1 MIFFKSLYRFSREYK
16 LTMLAV
22 STLMAVVAL
31 SEGLVIAL
39 VIPLLNLALG
49 GNADQGDQ
57 GFLANATPI
66 IQGIFD
72 FFGLRPSLGLILVTI
87 VLIFVV
93 QGLARFLQR
102 HLQWKM
108 IKGYDQSL
116 IHCLFKDYLS
126 ASWLFFVNHKAGHLI
141 NVLSTETT
149 RAKAAFQFILQAL
162 AHFFLILFY
171 LAISFLISWKITLLA
186 ILFGSLASTFLKLFI
201 GRMERYGIE
210 TSKINNEFQSLAFDM
225 LSSVKMI
232 KSSATEEKAL
242 NAVDKITQKRTHLDY
257 ISQMSGS
264 LIPSFYFP
272 LVMSMLALL
281 VYIAMGYWQT
291 NFATLLIFLYL
302 FFRLIPTLSAFHSDY
317 EQALIFIPSLD
328 GIDEIQKEA
337 VWERE
342 ESGKKIFTHLKE
354 SIVFNH
360 IVFGYH
366 QKEDVLKD
374 TTITIK
380 KGESIAVVGASGAG
394 KTSLVDLLLGLLT
407 PSKGTIL
414 IDTIPLN
421 AYDIASW
428 RRKVGYL
435 SQDVFLF
442 HDTLRTNLAWI
453 APHAS
458 ENDINQAIKA
468 AHADEFISK
477 MPEGLNTIIGDRGVK
492 LSGGQRQRV
501 ALARLL
507 LQNPDVIV
515 FDEAM
520 SALDSHSEK
529 LVQKAIATHLKK
541 KTKIIIS
548 HRLSSVKKVDRIYV
562 LEKGRIAEE
571 GTWNELINK
580 KGVLAS
586 FRHQQTT

>member
-1 MIFFKSLYRFSREYK
+1 MIFFTSLYRFAREYK

-49 GNADQGDQ
+49 KGTAQEG

-66 IQGIFD
+66 IQRIFN
-72 FFGLRPSLGLILVTI
+72 FFGLSPSLGLILVTI

-93 QGLARFLQR
+93 QGLARFLQK

-108 IKGYDQSL
+108 IKEYDQSL
-116 IHCLFKDYLS
+116 VHCLFKNYLS
-126 ASWLFFVNHKAGHLI
+126 ASWIFFVNHKAGHLM

-149 RAKAAFQFILQAL
+149 RARAAFQFILQAL

-171 LAISFLISWKITLLA
+171 LAISSLISWKITLLA

-210 TSKINNEFQSLAFDM
+210 TSKINNEFQSLAFDI
-225 LSSVKMI
+225 LSSAKMI

-242 NAVDKITQKRTHLDY
+242 NAVDNITQKRTHLDY

-272 LVMSMLALL
+272 LVMGMLALL

-291 NFATLLIFLYL
+291 NFATLLIFLYV

-317 EQALIFIPSLD
+317 GQALIYIPSLD
-328 GIDEIQKEA
+328 EIDKIQKEA
-337 VWERE
+337 VGHHE
-342 ESGKKIFTHLKE
+342 ESGKRTFTHLKE
-354 SIVFNH
+354 SIVFDH
-360 IVFGYH
+360 IVFGYQ
-366 QKEDVLKD
+366 QKEGVLKD
-374 TTITIK
+374 ITLTIR

-407 PSKGTIL
+407 PLKGTVL
-414 IDTIPLN
+414 IDTIPLTT
-421 AYDIASW
+421 YDIASW
-428 RRKVGYL
+428 RKKVGYL

-442 HDTLRTNLAWI
+442 HDTLRANLAWI
-453 APHAS
+453 APRTS
-458 ENDINQAIKA
+458 ESDINQAIKA
-468 AHADEFISK
+468 AYAEEFINK
-477 MPEGLNTIIGDRGVK
+477 MPEGLNTVIGDRGVK
-492 LSGGQRQRV
+492 LSGGQRQRI

-507 LQNPDVIV
+507 LQNPDIIV

-520 SALDSHSEK
+520 SALDSHSET

-548 HRLSSVKKVDRIYV
+548 HRLSSVKEADKIYV
-562 LEKGRIAEE
+562 LKKGRIAEE

-580 KGVLAS
+580 KGALAS
-586 FRHQQTT
+586 FQRQQTT